1 MHFQAACCD
10 DTTLQL
16 TSRLAGPCA
25 KCLLQWA
32 WDPTKL
38 VRPVVSMHTRLGGG
52 GVLWVSGEPELIH
65 VIIMT
70 LNKAVAGRGLYAV
83 PDRRL

>member
-1 MHFQAACCD
+1 M
-10 DTTLQL
+10 
-16 TSRLAGPCA
+16 
-25 KCLLQWA
+25 
-32 WDPTKL
+32 
-38 VRPVVSMHTRLGGG
+38 VSMHTRLGGG